1 MKVIF
6 EPQFVIDMYNTEKD
20 DLLKRNTMQKILE
33 VAIDN
38 CLLMTDIEFYEAYGL
53 DANPDD
59 WCYEVIYS
67 GEYIESYWFSIEN
80 FWNDWEDFKRDEI
93 LERFD

>member
-33 VAIDN
+33 VVIDN
-38 CLLMTDIEFYEAYGL
+38 CLLMTDMEFYEAYGL

-80 FWNDWEDFKRDEI
+80 FWNDWEDFKKDEI